1 MYSLP
6 VILSLLTTLQNN
18 MPNLQQLD
26 DIADQL
32 AAQPE
37 NQQIAVALCCLSVI
51 ALSLWITWNLL
62 RVIWNLL
69 HALGNLLLHIAPY
82 AILAGLC
89 IYGYPYK
96 QALVFAFSF
105 YCGANIPV
113 VGVMFS
119 ILVMPI
125 VLPMV
130 LEVNSEYPEILLF
143 TLVGLAI
150 GMYWQIT
157 QPKQKQHR
165 PMPPQQVYLRF
176 SEGTRPPQQVYL
188 RFLDITPS
196 VPGIRHIMQYPDG
209 TRQRIH

>member
-37 NQQIAVALCCLSVI
+37 NVQIAVALCCVSVI

-69 HALGNLLLHIAPY
+69 LHIAPY
-82 AILAGLC
+82 AILAGIC
-89 IYGYPYK
+89 IYGYPEFYK

-105 YCGANIPV
+105 YCGVNIPV

-119 ILVMPI
+119 ILIMPI

-176 SEGTRPPQQVYL
+176 PEGTRPPQQVYL
-188 RFLDITPS
+188 RFLDSTPS
-196 VPGIRHIMQYPDG
+196 VPGMIRHIRQYPDG